1 MIEWYV
7 IESDNAFVREVSHH
21 QIGSMHE
28 KLQQVA
34 KELGKSFWEAA
45 SLLFKKGVVINL
57 AKFTGKTLWQSLLF
71 LLKLQVWVFN
81 FC

>member
-28 KLQQVA
+28 KLQQSA

-45 SLLFKKGVVINL
+45 SLLLKKV
-57 AKFTGKTLWQSLLF
+57 LL
-71 LLKLQVWVFN
+71 
-81 FC
+81 